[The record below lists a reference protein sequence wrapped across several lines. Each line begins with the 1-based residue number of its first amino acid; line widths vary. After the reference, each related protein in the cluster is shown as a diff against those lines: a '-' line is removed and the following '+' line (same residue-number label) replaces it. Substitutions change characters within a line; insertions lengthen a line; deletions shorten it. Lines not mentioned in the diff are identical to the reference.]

1 MTTSPTHA
9 VVVGI
14 DGSDSS
20 HGAFAYAAWEAHR
33 RRRPLRLVHVHAY
46 ANRMGWSAFPPDPH
60 EFVESVARARQLVA
74 GHEIEAHL
82 AFPGLQ
88 VTSTLATGSVGAA
101 LVDASA
107 DADLVVV
114 GSRGHGGF
122 AGLLLGSAGTQLA
135 AHSRSPLV
143 VVRPVGDRGNLGA
156 SPPDRPVLVGV
167 DAATDCQAALE
178 FAFEEAA
185 ARGVPLHALY
195 AWWSVMPGELGPED
209 RLYDLQAARD
219 EARRLLS
226 ESVAGWRDKFPDVPI
241 HLEPL
246 RAPNPY
252 LVLIEESRNAG
263 LLVVSRHGGNALTR
277 LLLAAVGDVAVREA
291 HCPVAVVP
299 EHA

>member
-1 MTTSPTHA
+1 MTTNPTHA

-20 HGAFAYAAWEAHR
+20 HGAFAHAAWEAHR
-33 RRRPLRLVHVHAY
+33 RRRPLRLVHVHTY
-46 ANRMGWSAFPPDPH
+46 ATPSRWSAFPPDPAD
-60 EFVESVARARQLVA
+60 FVESLDRARRLVA
-74 GHEIEAHL
+74 EHELEAHL
-82 AFPGLQ
+82 AYPGLE
-88 VTSTLATGSVGAA
+88 VTSTIATGSVGAT

-135 AHSRSPLV
+135 AHSRSPV
-143 VVRPVGDRGNLGA
+143 VVMRPVGDRGNLGA
-156 SPPDRPVLVGV
+156 APPHLPVLVGV
-167 DAATDCQAALE
+167 DAATDCQAALA

-185 ARGVPLHALY
+185 ARGVPLQALY
-195 AWWSVMPGELGPED
+195 AWWSVLPGELGPED
-209 RLYDLQAARD
+209 RLYDLRAARD

-226 ESVAGWRDKFPDVPI
+226 ESVAGWCEKYPDVPI
-241 HLEPL
+241 RLEPL

-263 LLVVSRHGGNALTR
+263 LLVVSRHGGNALSR

-299 EHA
+299 ETA

>member
-1 MTTSPTHA
+1 MTTNPTHA

-33 RRRPLRLVHVHAY
+33 RHRPLRLVQVHAY
-46 ANRMGWSAFPPDPH
+46 ANPFVWSALPPDPAD
-60 EFVESVARARQLVA
+60 FVESIERARRLVA
-74 GHEIEAHL
+74 EHELEAHR
-82 AFPGLQ
+82 AYPGLE
-88 VTSTLATGSVGAA
+88 VTSALATGSVGAA

-122 AGLLLGSAGTQLA
+122 AGLLLGSAGTQLT
-135 AHSRSPLV
+135 AHSRSPVV

-156 SPPDRPVLVGV
+156 SPPHRPVLVGV
-167 DAATDCQAALE
+167 DAATDCQAALG
-178 FAFEEAA
+178 FGFDEAA
-185 ARGVPLHALY
+185 ARGVPLQALY
-195 AWWSVMPGELGPED
+195 AWWSVVPGELGPED

-226 ESVAGWRDKFPDVPI
+226 ESVAGWCEKYPDVPVR
-241 HLEPL
+241 LEPL
-246 RAPNPY
+246 HAPNPY
-252 LVLIEESRNAG
+252 LVLIEESRKAG
-263 LLVVSRHGGNALTR
+263 LLVVSRHGGNALSR
-277 LLLAAVGDVAVREA
+277 LLLAAVGDVAAREA

-299 EHA
+299 EPA